1 MRKLEGVLTAVHPN
15 GLAEIVAE
23 NSLTYGC
30 FVEDLPAGFCIGDQV
45 VFEPMQVAFSRQA
58 MAFEIEKLNNEV
70 D

>member
-1 MRKLEGVLTAVHPN
+1 
-15 GLAEIVAE
+15 LAEIVAE